1 MRRFLTAALSDF
13 EEQLEMLR
21 KQKVADLFEN
31 VVVTARLRL
40 LLLRHR
46 RRTTLHSRTTRQA
59 IFAQLKQYVTSLPR
73 TVLPTY
79 CLQTAI
85 VDPETDKDVLN
96 SESILRSRR
105 FCAFLNLLAE
115 HSDVVF
121 TPKRLFPTTN
131 SIHLQSEDVPTS
143 DDY

>member
-59 IFAQLKQYVTSLPR
+59 IFAQLKRYVTVVPR
-73 TVLPTY
+73 SNLPTY

-85 VDPETDKDVLN
+85 IDPMSDTYVLN
-96 SESILRSRR
+96 SESVSRSAR
-105 FCAFLNLLAE
+105 FRDFLKMLAE
-115 HSDVVF
+115 HSDVVVK
-121 TPKRLFPTTN
+121 PKLIFPTTS
-131 SIHLQSEDVPTS
+131 SIH
-143 DDY
+143 